1 MKISV
6 SKLIF
11 HKFNT
16 IFWCQIL
23 YFFKNTGYV
32 CSSLK
37 RSQPVCS
44 WGTGARMFPK
54 NTWQALG
61 HVPHAVGRA
70 SLLTDQHCRTAAHP
84 LAPCPRPHHPSLPVH
99 CPQLSLPLAR
109 PHSAVSYLVLPL
121 AMPAARVFGNMPPT
135 HAATTPSHHR
145 GYRFPM
151 PLRSVIPSP
160 LGHAPPRPPKPHAI
174 TASHHCAAPLALT
187 APPPSPP
194 LQLGPRRPM
203 LIIQ

>member
-1 MKISV
+1 MKISM

-16 IFWCQIL
+16 TFWCQIL
-23 YFFKNTGYV
+23 YFLKNTGYV
-32 CSSLK
+32 YSSLK

-44 WGTGARMFPK
+44 WGTDARMFPK

-61 HVPHAVGRA
+61 HVPQAVSHA
-70 SLLTDQHCRTAAHP
+70 SLLTDQHCRP
-84 LAPCPRPHHPSLPVH
+84 PSGPRPRPHHPSLPVH

-109 PHSAVSYLVLPL
+109 PHSAISCL
-121 AMPAARVFGNMPPT
+121 ALCSAIPAVHVFGNTPPT

-151 PLRSVIPSP
+151 PLRSVILSP
-160 LGHAPPRPPKPHAI
+160 LGHAPPRPPKLHAT
-174 TASHHCAAPLALT
+174 TASHHYAAPLAPI

-194 LQLGPRRPM
+194 PRTTALHP
-203 LIIQ
+203 LTQ